1 MVTDLSQLED
11 RLRAAY
17 SEAAA
22 TVGPD
27 DISEHPPT
35 ATSQVRWRAAART
48 ASRRGTALAAA
59 AAVLLI
65 VITATVIPQMLQSG
79 SRHTGTAGLLHSH
92 MAYVVTQRDMLIPVN
107 LATGATLKP
116 IPLGVAGGESGES
129 ISPDGTMVYVLTV
142 RGQLVPVDVATG
154 KADRPINVGGVSQ
167 DLVTT
172 PNRKAAYVLEPP
184 YGVVAVDL
192 ANRTALGL
200 IKVHGADG
208 FALTP
213 DGKTLYILGTGGT
226 GPVTTRS
233 SAGLVLTAID
243 TATNATIATVALT
256 GPDLRRGWYV
266 QLEPSVAMAPDG
278 KTVYVG
284 FELLDARSNRSKAEI
299 VPVDVASN
307 TERTPIDAGQVD
319 AGQGSGGL
327 TISPDSQTGYLQA
340 AGSVIAVDLR
350 TGATLHSIPLPA
362 GLQNGYDLA
371 LSPDGRRLYM
381 IQSIDPA
388 VVPVDTA
395 TGTPMRPIQLDPPHC
410 QGKADSMACWYA
422 WDGVFAPGGKT
433 LYILSYYFYP
443 KGALIAGQML
453 PLDAATGAVG
463 KPIDF
468 PAGLQ
473 AVVFSP

>member
-1 MVTDLSQLED
+1 MPTDLSQLED

-17 SEAAA
+17 SDAAA
-22 TVGPD
+22 TVWPD

-48 ASRRGTALAAA
+48 ERRRGPALAAA

-65 VITATVIPQMLQSG
+65 VITATVIPQVLQSG

-92 MAYVVTQRDMLIPVN
+92 MAYVVTQRDLLIPVN
-107 LATGATLKP
+107 LATGTTLKP
-116 IPLGVAGGESGES
+116 IPLGVAGGETGVS

-167 DLVTT
+167 ELVTT
-172 PNRKAAYVLEPP
+172 PNGKAAYVLEPP

-213 DGKTLYILGTGGT
+213 NGKTLYVLGTTTGARTT
-226 GPVTTRS
+226 GP
-233 SAGLVLTAID
+233 VLTAID
-243 TATNATIATVALT
+243 TATNTTIATLELQA
-256 GPDLRRGWYV
+256 PPSGWAR
-266 QLEPSVAMAPDG
+266 LLGGSLAMAPDG
-278 KTVYVG
+278 KAVYAEVPHLRG
-284 FELLDARSNRSKAEI
+284 NELIDDI
-299 VPVDVASN
+299 IPVDVAGN
-307 TERTPIDAGQVD
+307 TEQKPIGFGEV
-319 AGQGSGGL
+319 SGAPDHGL

-340 AGSVIAVDLR
+340 ARSVIAVDLR
-350 TGATLHSIPLPA
+350 TGATLHSTPLPA
-362 GLQNGYDLA
+362 GLQNGYDLT
-371 LSPDGRRLYM
+371 LSPDGQRLYM
-381 IQSIDPA
+381 IQSIDPT

-395 TGTPMRPIQLDPPHC
+395 TGTPMRPTQLDPPHC

-443 KGALIAGQML
+443 KGALTAGQML